1 MSLQTSQIQL
11 GDPSAL
17 IRGGGGGLGDEFCG
31 IRVGPGRAGPEGP
44 DLHHN
49 SCTQHLQK
57 PRISQDGRR
66 KMLENNPGIIQTP
79 FPACSFGNQTH
90 FLSNAE
96 YGRRNSDSEE
106 VLIQKLF

>member
-1 MSLQTSQIQL
+1 MSSLSLQTSQIQL

-66 KMLENNPGIIQTP
+66 KMLENNPGIIQP
-79 FPACSFGNQTH
+79 HSLRVPSGIKPIFFQMQNMEG
-90 FLSNAE
+90 E
-96 YGRRNSDSEE
+96 I
-106 VLIQKLF
+106 LIQKKF